1 MGEDKVRLGDMYVN
15 LFRIPPNWLAPNGNN
30 RYMAPL
36 RSAQIAFSS
45 FIYLQNVKRN
55 QGQRV
60 NKRTGKDKDG

>member
-36 RSAQIAFSS
+36 RSAQIALPSN
-45 FIYLQNVKRN
+45 FIYPQDAVRHCN
-55 QGQRV
+55 
-60 NKRTGKDKDG
+60 NKQVIYIPSSI